1 MLLLKNYNNLK
12 FHTTTI
18 NSEYNKMISKLE
30 KSAHVLAQSERE
42 HAWKEMAQQ
51 VAHEI
56 KNPLTPMRLNLQFL
70 QNALRNNQDNTTE
83 ITKKVTDSLIEQI
96 DNLNYIASEFSSFA
110 KLPDPKVEVF
120 NLVALLEKSISI
132 YKYETNISII
142 QELPSSPIFIKSDK
156 SQLLRVFSNLF
167 QNAVQAIPE
176 GRKGIIEVYLLI
188 DNNSALIHISDNG
201 VGIKATIKESM
212 FLPHFTTK
220 NSGSGIG
227 LAMSK
232 RIIEYWNGS
241 IWFDSIEN
249 LGTDFYVKLPI
260 LEQTIA

>member
-1 MLLLKNYNNLK
+1 
-12 FHTTTI
+12 
-18 NSEYNKMISKLE
+18 
-30 KSAHVLAQSERE
+30 
-42 HAWKEMAQQ
+42 
-51 VAHEI
+51 
-56 KNPLTPMRLNLQFL
+56 
-70 QNALRNNQDNTTE
+70 
-83 ITKKVTDSLIEQI
+83 
-96 DNLNYIASEFSSFA
+96 
-110 KLPDPKVEVF
+110 
-120 NLVALLEKSISI
+120 
-132 YKYETNISII
+132 
-142 QELPSSPIFIKSDK
+142 
-156 SQLLRVFSNLF
+156 
-167 QNAVQAIPE
+167 
-176 GRKGIIEVYLLI
+176 LI